1 MAKDTKLTNQ
11 EISIEKKAII
21 NRINRI
27 VGQLG
32 GVKKMIEDD
41 RACSDILI
49 QMMAVSSSVKSTQR
63 AIFENNFK
71 NKLAKRVEKGDEKAY
86 EELCNLLKR
95 I

>member
-1 MAKDTKLTNQ
+1 MAKETKQ
-11 EISIEKKAII
+11 PIKEISAENKAII

-32 GVKKMIEDD
+32 GVKKMIEDNRD
-41 RACSDILI
+41 CSDVLI

-63 AIFENNFK
+63 AIFEQNFK
-71 NKLAKRVEKGDEKAY
+71 KNIAKRVEKGDEKAY
-86 EELCNLLKR
+86 DELFNLLKR